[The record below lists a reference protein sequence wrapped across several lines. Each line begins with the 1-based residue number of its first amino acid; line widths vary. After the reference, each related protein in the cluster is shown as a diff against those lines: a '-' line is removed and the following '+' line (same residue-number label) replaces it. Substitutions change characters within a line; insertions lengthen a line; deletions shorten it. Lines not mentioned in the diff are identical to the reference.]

1 MLQLQILFMITIT
14 PISADISLDQGTN
27 QLHTF
32 SSIVIQKCIQLC
44 PCILLYTCSNKLV
57 CYIVLSDTKV
67 TTLGREVRICEKQ
80 APGLYVIRH
89 FLFVQVPSGKMTI
102 CGQAPLVCARC
113 LISLMVF
120 CRELGS
126 SRDTN
131 TGCVKRVRAGD
142 KRGANI
148 RHGNRG
154 TEITAILVYK
164 TKAL

>member
-1 MLQLQILFMITIT
+1 M
-14 PISADISLDQGTN
+14 
-27 QLHTF
+27 
-32 SSIVIQKCIQLC
+32 
-44 PCILLYTCSNKLV
+44 
-57 CYIVLSDTKV
+57 
-67 TTLGREVRICEKQ
+67 RICEKQ

-164 TKAL
+164 TKPYNNMANCANCAAYIQSKIYIYNILQILCKCIFTLSIYVYIADSDYVYA